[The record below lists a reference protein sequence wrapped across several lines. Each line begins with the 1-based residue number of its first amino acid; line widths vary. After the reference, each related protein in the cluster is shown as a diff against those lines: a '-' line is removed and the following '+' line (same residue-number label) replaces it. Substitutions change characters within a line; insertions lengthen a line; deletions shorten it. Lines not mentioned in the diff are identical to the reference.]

1 MTTMHFVVWRR
12 GMEGTVEG
20 AKIEMSLFQSFPSH
34 TFTGMGSFKAIKSLL
49 RGAKELEST
58 GPTRTFVKSGDY
70 IQASKDFNRAHPTDR
85 QAYQLPGGVGRK
97 SGSNVV
103 CFLTKVYF
111 ASVKAFH

>member
-1 MTTMHFVVWRR
+1 M
-12 GMEGTVEG
+12 
-20 AKIEMSLFQSFPSH
+20 
-34 TFTGMGSFKAIKSLL
+34 
-49 RGAKELEST
+49 
-58 GPTRTFVKSGDY
+58 KSGDY
-70 IQASKDFNRAHPTDR
+70 IQASKYFTRAHPTDR